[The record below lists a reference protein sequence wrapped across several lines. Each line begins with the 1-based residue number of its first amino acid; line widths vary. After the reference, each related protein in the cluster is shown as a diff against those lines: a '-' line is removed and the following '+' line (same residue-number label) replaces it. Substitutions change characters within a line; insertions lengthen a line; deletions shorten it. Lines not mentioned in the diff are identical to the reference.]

1 MKSIQAVD
9 APGTGVVR
17 HEPLSPYAR
26 KTWAL
31 LTTLGL
37 VVAIVLLVLHP
48 FAGQV
53 STIVL
58 GVIMVFLVEPGTGRL
73 PQPRDARL
81 LAAQAAWEAGW
92 APAHRPLESAVVGR
106 EARQTPVLAPALSA
120 TPEAR
125 PL

>member
-1 MKSIQAVD
+1 MQSIQAVD
-9 APGTGVVR
+9 EPRTDAMR

-26 KTWAL
+26 KTWVL

-37 VVAIVLLVLHP
+37 TGAVVLLVLHH
-48 FAGQV
+48 FAGLV

-58 GVIMVFLVEPGTGRL
+58 GVIMVFLLEPGTGRL

-92 APAHRPLESAVVGR
+92 APAHRPLAGAGVGR
-106 EARQTPVLAPALSA
+106 EARLSPVPAPALSA

>member
-1 MKSIQAVD
+1 MKSTQTVN
-9 APGTGVVR
+9 APGTSAVR

-37 VVAIVLLVLHP
+37 IGAGVLLVLHP
-48 FAGQV
+48 FAGLV

-58 GVIMVFLVEPGTGRL
+58 GVIMVFLLEPGTGRL

-81 LAAQAAWEAGW
+81 LAEQAAWEAGW
-92 APAHRPLESAVVGR
+92 APAHRPHEGTTAGQATWLS
-106 EARQTPVLAPALSA
+106 PVPAPALSA

-125 PL
+125 LL